1 MRYVPAVDRYRI
13 IAGECRYRAAR
24 EAGLTEIPCWV
35 RTPRDSEILLQQIVE
50 NWQRS
55 DLNPFELADS
65 LAILRDSNGYSQ
77 QQLAE
82 TTGKSKG
89 EISKLLS
96 ILDLSLEVQD
106 VARRDMTGRL
116 SKRHLYALRSFP
128 AARQLRLVSSIQ
140 AGRHTA
146 ESLEKLADA
155 GKSSARSSNL
165 QYRTFRTKTAD
176 VRMIFR
182 TTDVTPELI
191 LQALREVRHQ
201 VTEDAER

>member
-1 MRYVPAVDRYRI
+1 M
-13 IAGECRYRAAR
+13 
-24 EAGLTEIPCWV
+24 

-55 DLNPFELADS
+55 DLNPFELAES

-96 ILDLSLEVQD
+96 ILELSPEVQSVVRSD
-106 VARRDMTGRL
+106 ATGRL
-116 SKRHLYALRSFP
+116 SKRHLYALRSFSE
-128 AARQLRLVSSIQ
+128 ARQLRLVASIQ

-146 ESLEKLADA
+146 ESIERLAGPASSPSETGRKVNWQRRIFDT
-155 GKSSARSSNL
+155 SSARV
-165 QYRTFRTKTAD
+165 TF
-176 VRMIFR
+176 VFR
-182 TTDVTPELI
+182 KSEISGQDILKSLHEIRRLVAEDELPES
-191 LQALREVRHQ
+191 
-201 VTEDAER
+201 

>member
-1 MRYVPAVDRYRI
+1 VRYVPSVDRYRI
-13 IAGECRYRAAR
+13 IAGECRYRAAA
-24 EAGLTEIPCWV
+24 EAGETAVPCWV
-35 RTPRDSEILLQQIVE
+35 RTPQDSEILLQQIVE

-89 EISKLLS
+89 EISKVLS
-96 ILDLSLEVQD
+96 ILDLPPPVQE
-106 VARRDMTGRL
+106 VARRDTSGRL
-116 SKRHLYALRSFP
+116 TRRHLYALRCFP
-128 AARQLRLVSSIQ
+128 ENRQLRLITGIQ

-146 ESLEKLADA
+146 ESLEKLAADRPVT
-155 GKSSARSSNL
+155 SSTSPL

-176 VRMIFR
+176 IRMTFR

-191 LQALREVRHQ
+191 LQALREARRM
-201 VTEDAER
+201 VTEDGER